1 MRVPEEVMERV
12 EAYVLYWIESINGFA
27 YFTGRRWHRHDN
39 GRFISLTPWALRK
52 SRLLCSDA

>member
-39 GRFISLTPWALRK
+39 GRFISLTEEDISIPGSCLG
-52 SRLLCSDA
+52 L